1 MKLLTV
7 LKFLTPGFTQ
17 DTAIVVL
24 HTMGVASR
32 FKVERR
38 GVCVCGVYLKDD
50 VLVAIA
56 ISATKRID
64 TVCGGRPV
72 QYNRLVRRMSQ
83 VFVHFTPL
91 GRLDKNIHD
100 HTRKAAQTLTHTS
113 LIMSHMVIYRGDPV
127 VHY

>member
-1 MKLLTV
+1 M
-7 LKFLTPGFTQ
+7 
-17 DTAIVVL
+17 
-24 HTMGVASR
+24 
-32 FKVERR
+32 
-38 GVCVCGVYLKDD
+38 CGVYLKDD

-91 GRLDKNIHD
+91 GRLDKKHSRSYTQGSTNM
-100 HTRKAAQTLTHTS
+100 TH
-113 LIMSHMVIYRGDPV
+113 MSHMAIYRGDPV